1 MSLLQ
6 RETWGPAMWKILHI
20 LANRSGSIT
29 NKILEDDEAHAWIN
43 VLKTLD
49 TIMPCALCA
58 THYKNFVKKTNIN
71 VLLVLR
77 GLSRNK
83 WLTEFWWN
91 LHNEVNLRSNKS
103 AFIKDDLKIY
113 EDKTGF
119 IDAYELIK
127 KLVAKGIEQGTL
139 QMLVAKNG
147 LVRIEKLRRIYGV

>member
-43 VLKTLD
+43 VLKTLE

-71 VLLVLR
+71 VLLVLK

-91 LHNEVNLRSNKS
+91 LHNEVNLRSNKPEFS
-103 AFIKDDLKIY
+103 KDDLTIY
-113 EDKTGF
+113 ADKTEF
-119 IDAYELIK
+119 TESHELIK
-127 KLVAKGIEQGTL
+127 KVVAKGIEQGTL

-147 LVRIEKLRRIYGV
+147 LVRIETLRRIYGV